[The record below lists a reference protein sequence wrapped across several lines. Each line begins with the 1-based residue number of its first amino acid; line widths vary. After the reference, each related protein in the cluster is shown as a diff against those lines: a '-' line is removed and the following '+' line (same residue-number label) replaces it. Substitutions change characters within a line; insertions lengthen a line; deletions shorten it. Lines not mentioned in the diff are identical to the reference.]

1 MDRHT
6 VTRVLLIVGATLLI
20 YIALAALVHLGFTY
34 LPWLTLVGGLLG
46 IGWTAHTPDSKG
58 FADDVRLAL
67 VDCGLSDKAAAIA
80 MGISEPQLSRQF
92 AGLEMLSAWRMASL
106 PPAFHVALAKRRLAR
121 FGTYSVLE
129 DGPLQELVKAV
140 HTLARHSFSREV
152 A

>member
-67 VDCGLSDKAAAIA
+67 VDCGLSD
-80 MGISEPQLSRQF
+80 
-92 AGLEMLSAWRMASL
+92 
-106 PPAFHVALAKRRLAR
+106 
-121 FGTYSVLE
+121 
-129 DGPLQELVKAV
+129 
-140 HTLARHSFSREV
+140 
-152 A
+152 